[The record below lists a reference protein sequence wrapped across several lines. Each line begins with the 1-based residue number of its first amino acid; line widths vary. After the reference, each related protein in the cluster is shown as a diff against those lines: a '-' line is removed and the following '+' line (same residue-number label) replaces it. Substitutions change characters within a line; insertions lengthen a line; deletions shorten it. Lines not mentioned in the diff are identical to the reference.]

1 MNSDEL
7 EMLKVV
13 IYDFANTER
22 SSGKKRSRW
31 DCLQFA
37 ARSIEGNSV
46 PKEIIEYISQLNVQT
61 NLIKS

>member
-1 MNSDEL
+1 MNSNEI

-13 IYDFANTER
+13 IFDYANT
-22 SSGKKRSRW
+22 STGKKSRW

-37 ARSIEGNSV
+37 SRSIEGRSV
-46 PKEIIEYISQLNVQT
+46 PKEIIEYINQLNYQT